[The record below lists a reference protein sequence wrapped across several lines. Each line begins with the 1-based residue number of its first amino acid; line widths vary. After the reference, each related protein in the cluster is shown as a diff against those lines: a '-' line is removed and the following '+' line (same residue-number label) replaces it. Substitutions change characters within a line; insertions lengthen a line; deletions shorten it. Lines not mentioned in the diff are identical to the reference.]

1 MNRSRSVIEAAILS
15 MTLALSPVAASAEE
29 PAKDAVA
36 QTVGHGQIDW
46 TNKTITATGSGAP
59 DLKAA
64 NVAVARLGAE
74 RAAKADALRN
84 ILEAVKGV
92 RISGGQSAG
101 AAMDTSPE
109 VKAKVEGVVRNFK
122 VVDTKYYSDGGV
134 DVIVQVPMDG
144 VLAEALLPTGT
155 AAAAAPTPAESSAG
169 PSGVIVNAKGLKV
182 APALAPRLV
191 DESGKELYGPAMVG
205 KDALVQRG
213 VASYSKSLEQATR
226 DTRVSGKP
234 LVVKGVRLSQAG
246 SADVVVSADDAV
258 KLASAKGVLGLGKV
272 IIVTD

>member
-1 MNRSRSVIEAAILS
+1 MHPRSVIEAAILS
-15 MTLALSPVAASAEE
+15 MTLTLAPISAIAAE

-134 DVIVQVPMDG
+134 DVIVQVPRTG

-155 AAAAAPTPAESSAG
+155 ATAPAPTPAESSAG

-191 DESGKELYGPAMVG
+191 DESGKELYGAAMVG

-258 KLASAKGVLGLGKV
+258 KLASAKSVLGLGKV